1 MAKVLVIEDDD
12 QIRIILREVLEEEGY
27 DVVEA
32 RDGREGVRSYLES
45 SPDLVITDM
54 VMPQK
59 DGIQTIAD
67 LQGISPEVKI
77 IAISGGDR
85 LGPEPYLAIAEGF
98 GAAAVFTK
106 PFSIRELLEAVK
118 KALEKPGSDLL
129 I

>member
-12 QIRIILREVLEEEGY
+12 QIRLILREVLEEEGY

-67 LQGISPEVKI
+67 LQGIYPEVKI
-77 IAISGGDR
+77 IA
-85 LGPEPYLAIAEGF
+85 
-98 GAAAVFTK
+98 
-106 PFSIRELLEAVK
+106 
-118 KALEKPGSDLL
+118 
-129 I
+129 